1 VKIQSRIEKI
11 MQNYKENWKNAKLR
25 KFYRIKKNWK
35 NMNKSVGIAVAVGI
49 AIIIGVI
56 GFQIYDT
63 SYQRS
68 TAEEYYEDQLKV
80 KNVVHPENPQFLHGL
95 KINKDKYL
103 VGEKIFFSVQGIPMG
118 LKDAVS
124 FYTPE
129 GILFIQYPFD
139 GNEKTNFKHYW
150 KPSLNKRLNICDV
163 EQLVGEWTVLFAGLP
178 NEKLHFEVTNE
189 ILPGFEK
196 YYATCDEQALEMPI
210 MIDPSISIAP

>member
-1 VKIQSRIEKI
+1 V
-11 MQNYKENWKNAKLR
+11 
-25 KFYRIKKNWK
+25 
-35 NMNKSVGIAVAVGI
+35 NKSVGIAVAVGI

-63 SYQRS
+63 TYQRS
-68 TAEEYYEDQLKV
+68 TVEEYYEDQVGV
-80 KNVVHPENPQFLHGL
+80 KNVVYPENPQFLHGL

-129 GILFIQYPFD
+129 GILFVQYPFD

-150 KPSLNKRLNICDV
+150 KPSLSKQRGICDV
-163 EQLVGEWTVLFAGLP
+163 EQLVGEWTALFVGLP
-178 NEKLHFEVTNE
+178 DEKLHFQVTDE
-189 ILPGFEK
+189 ILPGHEEF
-196 YYATCDEQALEMPI
+196 YVTCDEEALQIPM
-210 MIDPSISIAP
+210 MTDPTT

>member
-1 VKIQSRIEKI
+1 
-11 MQNYKENWKNAKLR
+11 
-25 KFYRIKKNWK
+25 
-35 NMNKSVGIAVAVGI
+35 MNKSVGIAVAVGI
-49 AIIIGVI
+49 VIIIGVI

-63 SYQRS
+63 TYQKS
-68 TAEEYYEDQLKV
+68 TVEEYHKDQV
-80 KNVVHPENPQFLHGL
+80 GIKNVVYQENPQFLHGL

-129 GILFIQYPFD
+129 GILFVQYPFD

-150 KPSLNKRLNICDV
+150 KPSLSKRLDICDV

-178 NEKLHFEVTNE
+178 DEKLHFQVTNE
-189 ILPGFEK
+189 ILPGFEE
-196 YYATCDEQALEMPI
+196 YYVTCNEQALEMPL
-210 MIDPSISIAP
+210 MTDPSISVAP

>member
-1 VKIQSRIEKI
+1 VK
-11 MQNYKENWKNAKLR
+11 
-25 KFYRIKKNWK
+25 
-35 NMNKSVGIAVAVGI
+35 KSVGIAVAVGI

-68 TAEEYYEDQLKV
+68 TVEEYNENHKTGQNHITGV
-80 KNVVHPENPQFLHGL
+80 KNVVHPQNPQFLHGL

-118 LKDAVS
+118 LKDAIN

-129 GILFIQYPFD
+129 GILFVQYTFD

-150 KPSLNKRLNICDV
+150 TPSLIKRLDICDV
-163 EQLVGEWTVLFAGLP
+163 EQLMGEWTVLFAGLP
-178 NEKLHFEVTNE
+178 SEKLHFQVTNE
-189 ILPGFEK
+189 ILPGSEEYYVTCNEK
-196 YYATCDEQALEMPI
+196 AMEMPI
-210 MIDPSISIAP
+210 MTDPSTSVAP

>member
-1 VKIQSRIEKI
+1 V
-11 MQNYKENWKNAKLR
+11 
-25 KFYRIKKNWK
+25 
-35 NMNKSVGIAVAVGI
+35 NKSVGIAVAVGI

-68 TAEEYYEDQLKV
+68 TVEEYYEDPSSV
-80 KNVVHPENPQFLHGL
+80 KNVVYPANPQFLHGL

-118 LKDAVS
+118 LKDAIN

-129 GILFIQYPFD
+129 GILFVQYPFD

-150 KPSLNKRLNICDV
+150 QPQLIKRLGICDV

-178 NEKLHFEVTNE
+178 DEKLHFQVTDE
-189 ILPGFEK
+189 ILPGHEE
-196 YYATCDEQALEMPI
+196 YYVTCDEKALEMPF
-210 MIDPSISIAP
+210 MTDPTP

>member
-1 VKIQSRIEKI
+1 V
-11 MQNYKENWKNAKLR
+11 
-25 KFYRIKKNWK
+25 
-35 NMNKSVGIAVAVGI
+35 NKSVGIAVAVGI

-63 SYQRS
+63 TYQR
-68 TAEEYYEDQLKV
+68 TTVEEFKKNQEEGLNLIKGI

-118 LKDAVS
+118 LKDAVN

-150 KPSLNKRLNICDV
+150 QPQLVKRLGICDA
-163 EQLVGEWTVLFAGLP
+163 EQLMGKWTVLFDGLP
-178 NEKLHFEVTNE
+178 DEKLHFQITDE
-189 ILPGFEK
+189 ILPGSEE
-196 YYATCDEQALEMPI
+196 YYATCNEKALEMPF
-210 MIDPSISIAP
+210 MTDPSISIAP

>member
-1 VKIQSRIEKI
+1 V
-11 MQNYKENWKNAKLR
+11 
-25 KFYRIKKNWK
+25 
-35 NMNKSVGIAVAVGI
+35 NKSVGIAVAVGI

-68 TAEEYYEDQLKV
+68 TVEEYYEDPSSV
-80 KNVVHPENPQFLHGL
+80 KNVVYPANPQFLHGL

-118 LKDAVS
+118 LKDAIN

-129 GILFIQYPFD
+129 GILFVQYPFD

-150 KPSLNKRLNICDV
+150 QPQLIKRLGICDV

-178 NEKLHFEVTNE
+178 DEKLHFQVTDE
-189 ILPGFEK
+189 ILPGHEEYYVTCNEK
-196 YYATCDEQALEMPI
+196 ALQVPM
-210 MIDPSISIAP
+210 MTDPTP

>member
-1 VKIQSRIEKI
+1 
-11 MQNYKENWKNAKLR
+11 
-25 KFYRIKKNWK
+25 
-35 NMNKSVGIAVAVGI
+35 MNKSVGIAAVVGI
-49 AIIIGVI
+49 VIIIGVI
-56 GFQIYDT
+56 GFQLYDT

-68 TAEEYYEDQLKV
+68 TVEEYKKDQLSV

-118 LKDAVS
+118 LKDAIN

-150 KPSLNKRLNICDV
+150 KPSLIKRLGVCDV
-163 EQLVGEWTVLFAGLP
+163 EQLMGEWTVLFAGLP
-178 NEKLHFEVTNE
+178 NEKLHFQVTDE
-189 ILPGFEK
+189 ILPGTEE
-196 YYATCDEQALEMPI
+196 YYVTCNEVALEMPL
-210 MIDPSISIAP
+210 MTDPSISIAP